1 MKFLL
6 DHFQKT
12 IYDPS
17 VFDLNDLFTRTYEDA
32 ALKIATLQKGLFKQ
46 ICLELEYTTV
56 WSFPER
62 GSWATHKSDY
72 RGNFAPQI
80 ARNIIEMYS
89 RKGDTVLDPMVGA
102 GTTLIETKLLTRDAV
117 GVDINPQA
125 VELTKAAICFEHR
138 PASRQEVKVGD
149 ARDLSFLEDNS
160 IDLVLTH
167 PPYMNIIKYSDGKIA
182 EDLSNIGS
190 LPIFCDQIEIIAGEL
205 FRVLKAD
212 KYCAILIGDTRKG
225 RHYVPLAFRV
235 LERFLK
241 VGFVLKEDIIKVQH
255 HCKYT
260 ERWRWKAKQDGF
272 YLIMHEHLFVF
283 RKPRAGEDLS
293 RLRYSRSIDY

>member
-1 MKFLL
+1 MG
-6 DHFQKT
+6 
-12 IYDPS
+12 P
-17 VFDLNDLFTRTYEDA
+17 LFWEP
-32 ALKIATLQKGLFKQ
+32 
-46 ICLELEYTTV
+46 EYTTV
-56 WSFPER
+56 WSFPQR
-62 GSWATHKSDY
+62 GDWATHNPKY

-89 RKGDTVLDPMVGA
+89 EKGDTILDPMVGA
-102 GTTLIETKLLTRDAV
+102 GTTLIEARLLARNAV
-117 GVDINPQA
+117 GLDINPGA
-125 VELTKAAICFEHR
+125 VELAKKALCFKHHPE
-138 PASRQEVKVGD
+138 SSQQVKVAD
-149 ARDLSFLEDNS
+149 ARDLSFLDDES
-160 IDLVLTH
+160 FDLVLTH

-182 EDLSNIGS
+182 GDLSNTGS
-190 LPIFCDQIEIIAGEL
+190 LPKFCDEIEIIAGEL

-241 VGFVLKEDIIKVQH
+241 AGFVLKEDIIKVQH

-260 ERWRWKAKQDGF
+260 ERWRPKAKQGGF

-283 RKPRAGEDLS
+283 RKPREGEDLS
-293 RLRYSRSIDY
+293 RLRYSRAIDY